1 MAKTKKTSKT
11 SVVAT
16 LKPQVIT
23 AEFGVTDLAKKSKSI
38 GDAMDATFHNTGDFK
53 AAQGAISAY
62 GTAVSAMKAL
72 LIYKKLTGTPMEIEF
87 FKH

>member
-1 MAKTKKTSKT
+1 MPKAKKQ
-11 SVVAT
+11 SVVAV

-23 AEFGVTDLAKKSKSI
+23 NSVGVTDVTNKCKAI
-38 GDAMDATFHNTGDFK
+38 GDSLDVTFHSTGDFK
-53 AAQGAISAY
+53 AAQGAILAY
-62 GTAVSAMKAL
+62 NTAVNAVKAQ

>member
-1 MAKTKKTSKT
+1 MARKKSNQTM
-11 SVVAT
+11 VAT
-16 LKPQVIT
+16 LKPQIIQ
-23 AEFGVTDLAKKSKSI
+23 ASIGVTDVTNRCKAI
-38 GDAMDATFHNTGDFK
+38 GDTLDATFHNTGDFK
-53 AAQGAISAY
+53 AGQGAISAY